1 MKFIPKNSVKKFQA
15 GGPVE
20 QDAPMPEETV
30 PAGGE
35 PEVTEEQNPLI
46 ALAEGAMQALQS
58 GDCQMALQVC
68 QGLVEIAQQAAS
80 PEPEAPAG
88 EPVFKKG
95 GILLRRIKK

>member
-15 GGPVE
+15 GGPIE
-20 QDAPMPEETV
+20 QDTTMPEETA

-58 GDCQMALQVC
+58 GDCQIALQVC